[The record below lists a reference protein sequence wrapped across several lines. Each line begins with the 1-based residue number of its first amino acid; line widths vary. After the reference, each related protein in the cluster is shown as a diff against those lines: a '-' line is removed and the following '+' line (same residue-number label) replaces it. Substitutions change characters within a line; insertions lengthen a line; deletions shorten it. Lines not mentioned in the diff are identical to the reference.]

1 MISKKLYSILKGT
14 KNQSKTAVGGRWNI
28 SVVECKYIHLIIFN
42 VYVTF
47 QVQINARTLISV
59 TSLNVH
65 VDTCIINVRVQFQE
79 SPSPENPPGT
89 GLIWFYIPVR
99 NPSSTSYIGGKKR
112 VAPAADCYSCR
123 AT

>member
-28 SVVECKYIHLIIFN
+28 SVVECKYLHLIIFN

-47 QVQINARTLISV
+47 QVQINACTLISV

-65 VDTCIINVRVQFQE
+65 VDTYIINVRVQFQE
-79 SPSPENPPGT
+79 SPNKQTVRHYVRT
-89 GLIWFYIPVR
+89 GSKGRVGGRVR
-99 NPSSTSYIGGKKR
+99 VG
-112 VAPAADCYSCR
+112 A
-123 AT
+123 